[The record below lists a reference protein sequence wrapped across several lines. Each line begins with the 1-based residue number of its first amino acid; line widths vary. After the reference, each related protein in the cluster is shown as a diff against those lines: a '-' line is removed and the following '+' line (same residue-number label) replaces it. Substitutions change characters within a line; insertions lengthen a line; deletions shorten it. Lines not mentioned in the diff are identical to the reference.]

1 MIIRLQDF
9 QAKKHRRCPERI
21 IKLSSLVYIFIL
33 GKKKEND
40 EVVQNSHPRRN
51 GVAAVVN
58 YPIEFQFSSA

>member
-9 QAKKHRRCPERI
+9 QAKNIDVVLKE
-21 IKLSSLVYIFIL
+21 LSSLVYIFIL

>member
-21 IKLSSLVYIFIL
+21 IKSRIYIYF

-40 EVVQNSHPRRN
+40 EVVQNSHPRIN